1 MAIVILLFSSDQ
13 SKEEREGPPPTMK
26 HSVFM
31 FGLLDGGRYLVL
43 LFATNDRGELFGCV
57 VEVVWLHQHITHVDV
72 IQEIG
77 VYVFEDENASC
88 SFQLNVG

>member
-13 SKEEREGPPPTMK
+13 SNEEREGPPPTMK

-43 LFATNDRGELFGCV
+43 LFATDDGGELFRCV
-57 VEVVWLHQHITHVDV
+57 VEFSWLHQDV
-72 IQEIG
+72 T
-77 VYVFEDENASC
+77 
-88 SFQLNVG
+88 